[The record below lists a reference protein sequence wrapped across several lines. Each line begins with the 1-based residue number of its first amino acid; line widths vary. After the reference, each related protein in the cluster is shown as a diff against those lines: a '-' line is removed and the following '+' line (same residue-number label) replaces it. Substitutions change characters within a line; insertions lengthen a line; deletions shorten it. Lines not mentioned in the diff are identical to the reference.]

1 MNERTYRGVVATV
14 SPLAITLPFLSGS
27 VLFEPCEQVGSAAL
41 SIGDEVLAI
50 RTDGREGDADLWW
63 VVPTEIGAGPA
74 GPQGPAGDVG
84 PTGATGATGQGL
96 FVGQIVPHALAAAP
110 ALWLPCDG
118 TTRVRASYA
127 DLFVAI
133 GTQYNTGGEAG
144 TDFRLP
150 NLKGR
155 VPVGLDTGQPEFDVR
170 GEAGGAK
177 THPLA
182 ASEMPS
188 HYHSGPSHNH
198 TGATNNDGG
207 GGATGGPSGF
217 AGYASASYYG
227 GGGAPA
233 VIYGPG
239 DVNLTAH
246 MYHTHTIPNHAHNFT
261 TGYSGTGNTGSAG
274 GSGAHNNLQPY
285 LTLNYAIYAGA

>member
-84 PTGATGATGQGL
+84 PTGATGATGPGL

-127 DLFVAI
+127 DLFAAI

-155 VPVGLDTGQPEFDVR
+155 VPVGLDTGQTEFDTR
-170 GEAGGAK
+170 GETGGAK
-177 THPLA
+177 THTLTGA
-182 ASEMPS
+182 E
-188 HYHSGPSHNH
+188 SGVNGSGSTTSSGSHN
-198 TGATNNDGG
+198 
-207 GGATGGPSGF
+207 TGGHSVDHSHSVNGAGNTVVRSGF
-217 AGYASASYYG
+217 GGSAAGLQVG
-227 GGGAPA
+227 GSSFVHDNFQTGGTST
-233 VIYGPG
+233 
-239 DVNLTAH
+239 N
-246 MYHTHTIPNHAHNFT
+246 HTHAVQNHTHPLTNRTAD
-261 TGYSGTGNTGSAG
+261 S
-274 GSGAHNNLQPY
+274 AHNNLQPY